1 MKYYGVHELS
11 LNWFKSYL
19 ENRKQY
25 VEIENSKS
33 DVTSTSLGVSQGSIL
48 GPLLFTIYVNDI
60 HLSSTF
66 FNFIQ
71 YADDTTLFYPMLN
84 KHNLDMS
91 SMVTNELNKV
101 YKWLCANKLSLN
113 IKKTKYMIFC
123 RQGKKQHT
131 LLNIKIKN
139 TLVEQVQNFDFLG
152 ITLNQ
157 NLSWRSHIE
166 VSYKISRCIGILR
179 KLRFYLPEF
188 TLKSIYNG
196 LLGGNTKNYQE
207 VFFKYS

>member
-1 MKYYGVHELS
+1 MIFIQLY
-11 LNWFKSYL
+11 
-19 ENRKQY
+19 
-25 VEIENSKS
+25 I
-33 DVTSTSLGVSQGSIL
+33 
-48 GPLLFTIYVNDI
+48 
-60 HLSSTF
+60 

-71 YADDTTLFYPMLN
+71 YADGTTLFSPMLN

-139 TLVEQVQNFDFLG
+139 TLVERVQHFDFLG
-152 ITLNQ
+152 ITFNQ
-157 NLSWRSHIE
+157 NLSWGSQIDK
-166 VSYKISRCIGILR
+166 VSYKISRYIGILH
-179 KLRFYLPEF
+179 KLRFYSPEF
-188 TLKSIYNG
+188 TLKSIYNS
-196 LLGGNTKNYQE
+196 LLLPHLTFGILAWGGN
-207 VFFKYS
+207 FKRKLFI

>member
-1 MKYYGVHELS
+1 
-11 LNWFKSYL
+11 
-19 ENRKQY
+19 
-25 VEIENSKS
+25 
-33 DVTSTSLGVSQGSIL
+33 
-48 GPLLFTIYVNDI
+48 
-60 HLSSTF
+60 
-66 FNFIQ
+66 
-71 YADDTTLFYPMLN
+71 MLN

-139 TLVEQVQNFDFLG
+139 TLVQNFDFLG

-157 NLSWRSHIE
+157 NLSWRSHID
-166 VSYKISRCIGILR
+166 KAFFLLLIGLRTRRRC
-179 KLRFYLPEF
+179 YLA
-188 TLKSIYNG
+188 N
-196 LLGGNTKNYQE
+196 
-207 VFFKYS
+207 